1 MDLTLG
7 LGSVSNMTRSIL
19 FSLHLAAGSI
29 LYAQTATLPAECKI
43 HIEKVKINATQ
54 FTLTITHNEKCEI
67 MMDHNTS
74 KIVLISKVHTP
85 GLSHDNKED
94 NATVRENKVDK
105 LISLAK
111 SKLGDSY
118 ESAKAGPN
126 HFDCSGFVYYLF
138 KTNHIPIPRTSLN
151 QSKSG
156 EKLTR
161 ETLKKGDIL
170 FFDTAH
176 RNHVNHS
183 GVYLGD
189 GKFIH
194 SSSGKAYGV
203 TISDLDKGFYL
214 DKFRWGVR
222 KIKSNLK

>member
-1 MDLTLG
+1 MK
-7 LGSVSNMTRSIL
+7 NIL
-19 FSLHLAAGSI
+19 FSLLVSMASI
-29 LYAQTATLPAECKI
+29 LHAQTDKTLLDCKMYIDVIRNDPAR
-43 HIEKVKINATQ
+43 
-54 FTLTITHNEKCEI
+54 FTLSLNHDKQCEI
-67 MMDHNTS
+67 LSDHNAS
-74 KIVLISKVHTP
+74 QIIFISKEHNIVFPYQT
-85 GLSHDNKED
+85 KESD
-94 NATVRENKVDK
+94 AMGNMSKVDK

-118 ESAKAGPN
+118 APTKAGPD

-138 KTNHIPIPRTSLN
+138 ASNGISIPRTSLD

-156 EKLTR
+156 KKLIR
-161 ETLKKGDIL
+161 EELKKGDIL
-170 FFDTAH
+170 FFDTH
-176 RNHVNHS
+176 QKNYVDHS

-214 DKFRWGVR
+214 DKFRWGIR
-222 KIKSNLK
+222 KMGSVLK

>member
-1 MDLTLG
+1 
-7 LGSVSNMTRSIL
+7 MTRNIVLS
-19 FSLHLAAGSI
+19 FCFVTGSM
-29 LYAQTATLPAECKI
+29 LYAQTDTALVECNI
-43 HIEKVKINATQ
+43 HIDMVKNDATQ
-54 FTLTITHNEKCEI
+54 FTLTISHDEKCEI

-74 KIVLISKVHTP
+74 KIVLISKEHTP
-85 GLSHDNKED
+85 GLSHQDKET
-94 NATVRENKVDK
+94 NVSATESKTDK

-118 ESAKAGPN
+118 MPAKAGPD

-138 KTNHIPIPRTSLN
+138 KTNNISIPRSSLT

-156 EKLTR
+156 KKLTR
-161 ETLKKGDIL
+161 EELQKGDIL
-170 FFDTAH
+170 FFDTAN

-203 TISDLDKGFYL
+203 TISDLDKGFYP
-214 DKFRWGVR
+214 DKFRWGIR
-222 KIKSNLK
+222 KLEGK

>member
-1 MDLTLG
+1 
-7 LGSVSNMTRSIL
+7 MTRIYTLLPLLSTLMKSIL
-19 FSLHLAAGSI
+19 FPLSLI
-29 LYAQTATLPAECKI
+29 TVNMLYAQTATAPIECSM
-43 HIEKVKINATQ
+43 HIDVVKNDSKQ
-54 FTLTITHNEKCEI
+54 FTLIVTHDEKCEI
-67 MMDHNTS
+67 MMDHNLS
-74 KIVLISKVHTP
+74 KIVLISKEHTL
-85 GLSHDNKED
+85 GLAHETNEGNTTGTESK
-94 NATVRENKVDK
+94 TDK
-105 LISLAK
+105 MILLAK

-118 ESAKAGPN
+118 EPAKAGPD

-138 KTNHIPIPRTSLN
+138 KTNGINIPRSSLT

-156 EKLTR
+156 KKLKR
-161 ETLKKGDIL
+161 EELKRGDIL

-203 TISDLDKGFYL
+203 TISNLDKGFYL
-214 DKFRWGVR
+214 DKFRWGIR
-222 KIKSNLK
+222 KM

>member
-1 MDLTLG
+1 
-7 LGSVSNMTRSIL
+7 MTSIL
-19 FSLHLAAGSI
+19 FSLCVVAGSM
-29 LYAQTATLPAECKI
+29 LYAQTDTVPVDCRM
-43 HIEKVKINATQ
+43 HIDTVKNDAAQ
-54 FTLTITHNEKCEI
+54 FTLTISHNEKCEI

-74 KIVLISKVHTP
+74 KIVLISKEHIP
-85 GLSHDNKED
+85 ALSHQDKEP
-94 NATVRENKVDK
+94 NVGTAESKTDK

-111 SKLGDSY
+111 SKLGNSY
-118 ESAKAGPN
+118 MPAKAGPD

-138 KTNHIPIPRTSLN
+138 KTNDISIPRSSLT

-156 EKLTR
+156 KKLTR
-161 ETLKKGDIL
+161 EELQKGDIL

-176 RNHVNHS
+176 RDHVNHS
-183 GVYLGD
+183 GVYLGE

-203 TISDLDKGFYL
+203 TISNLDKGFYL

-222 KIKSNLK
+222 KIDNDQE

>member
-1 MDLTLG
+1 MK
-7 LGSVSNMTRSIL
+7 SIL
-19 FSLHLAAGSI
+19 FPLSLITANM
-29 LYAQTATLPAECKI
+29 LYAQTSTAHIECKM
-43 HIEKVKINATQ
+43 HIDMVKNDAKQ
-54 FTLTITHNEKCEI
+54 FTLKVTHDEKCEI
-67 MMDHNTS
+67 MMDHNLS
-74 KIVLISKVHTP
+74 KIVLISKVHTL
-85 GLSHDNKED
+85 GLSHQSKEG
-94 NATVRENKVDK
+94 NETGVESKVEK

-111 SKLGDSY
+111 SKEGDSY
-118 ESAKAGPN
+118 EPAKAGPD

-138 KTNHIPIPRTSLN
+138 KTNDISIPRSSLT
-151 QSKSG
+151 QSQSG
-156 EKLTR
+156 NKLTR
-161 ETLKKGDIL
+161 EELRRGDIL

-214 DKFRWGVR
+214 DKFRWGIR
-222 KIKSNLK
+222 KIESEVNTSFKSN

>member
-1 MDLTLG
+1 MPNLKKIVFPLSLITA
-7 LGSVSNMTRSIL
+7 SV
-19 FSLHLAAGSI
+19 
-29 LYAQTATLPAECKI
+29 LYAQTATVPVECKM
-43 HIEKVKINATQ
+43 HIDMVKNDAKQ
-54 FTLTITHNEKCEI
+54 FTLTVSHDEKCEI

-74 KIVLISKVHTP
+74 KIVLISKEHTSD
-85 GLSHDNKED
+85 LSHESKKST
-94 NATVRENKVDK
+94 ATGTERKTDK

-118 ESAKAGPN
+118 MPAKAGPD

-138 KTNHIPIPRTSLN
+138 KNNDISIPRTSLN

-156 EKLTR
+156 KKLTR
-161 ETLKKGDIL
+161 EELKKGDIL

-203 TISDLDKGFYL
+203 TISSLDKGFYL

-222 KIKSNLK
+222 KIESD